1 MSAPEAGVRVSD
13 ETRTFLESQ
22 RNLVL
27 GTLRRDGSPQASPV
41 WYLWTGDAFV
51 ISTISATAKWWNLK
65 RDPRCSVCVDDPETG
80 RMVVAYG
87 AATLDEDD
95 VRERTRDLVAKYYPG
110 EPELIDPHM
119 SRIFDGQKRVLITL
133 KPDHIITRQP
143 DE

>member
-1 MSAPEAGVRVSD
+1 MSALESGVTVSA
-13 ETRTFLESQ
+13 ETRAFLQSQ

-27 GTLRRDGSPQASPV
+27 GTLRRDGSPQTSPV

-65 RDPRCSVCVDDPETG
+65 RDPRCSVCVDDPESG

-95 VRERTRDLVAKYYPG
+95 VWDRTRELVAKYYPG

-119 SRIFDGQKRVLITL
+119 SRIFEGQKRVLITV
-133 KPDHIITRQP
+133 KPEQIITREP

>member
-1 MSAPEAGVRVSD
+1 MSDVSVNAAAQTLL
-13 ETRTFLESQ
+13 ETQT
-22 RNLVL
+22 NLVL
-27 GTLRRDGSPQASPV
+27 GTVRRDGSPQISPV
-41 WYLWTGDAFV
+41 WYLWKDATFV
-51 ISTISATAKWWNLK
+51 VSTNTTTAKWWNLK